1 MNKFGIFYPL
11 LTGTD
16 NPILRKKSAPI
27 LHFDQEVKDF
37 AKVLLTLMYEYDG
50 VGLAAS
56 QLGENIRMVALTQR
70 KEQKAPKGK
79 TPNRKLIGEYI
90 MINPE
95 ILEHSSATQ
104 ITEEACLSVPNTY
117 GEVKRY
123 QRIKV
128 KYYDPTGK
136 VHTKKLQGFNAVIT
150 QHEIDHLNGI
160 LFIDKMIRDTS
171 EL

>member
-90 MINPE
+90 MIINTRVMKRPL
-95 ILEHSSATQ
+95 I
-104 ITEEACLSVPNTY
+104 IEE
-117 GEVKRY
+117 E
-123 QRIKV
+123 RIN
-128 KYYDPTGK
+128 
-136 VHTKKLQGFNAVIT
+136 FNA
-150 QHEIDHLNGI
+150 E
-160 LFIDKMIRDTS
+160 S
-171 EL
+171 EN